1 MISPCYHDPSHGIRF
16 PDVTCDG
23 VQAKKK
29 KKTGTKTLKN
39 DRGIGKRLK
48 MRVTAREEKVHPNI
62 KSPLLL
68 DYLMLMI
75 RTVLYVLQIFL

>member
-1 MISPCYHDPSHGIRF
+1 MILRMVLGFLMLH
-16 PDVTCDG
+16 VT
-23 VQAKKK
+23 VFKQKK